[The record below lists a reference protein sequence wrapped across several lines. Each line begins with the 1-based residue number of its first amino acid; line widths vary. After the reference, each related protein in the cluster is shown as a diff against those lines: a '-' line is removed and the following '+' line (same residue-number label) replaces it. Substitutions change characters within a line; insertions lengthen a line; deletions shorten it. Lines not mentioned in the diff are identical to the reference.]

1 MSYDIFLRDPVSK
14 EVLHSKAPHF
24 MQGGT
29 YVVGGTDELWLNV
42 TYNYGDIF
50 CSVMGKDGIHII
62 EGKTGAQT
70 IPIFKSAIAKLNDDV
85 DDDYWKPTEGNAK
98 RPLYQL
104 LAFAEM
110 RPDGIWE
117 IE

>member
-1 MSYDIFLRDPVSK
+1 MSYDISLCDPVSK
-14 EVLHSKAPHF
+14 EVLHSEAPHF
-24 MQGGT
+24 MQGGM
-29 YVVGGTDELWLNV
+29 YAVGGTDELWLNV

-50 CSVMGKDGIHII
+50 RSVMGKDGIYII

-85 DDDYWKPTEGNAK
+85 DNDYWKPTEGNAK
-98 RPLYQL
+98 RPLCQL

-110 RPDGIWE
+110 RPDGIWK

>member
-1 MSYDIFLRDPVSK
+1 MSYNISLCDPVSK
-14 EVLHSKAPHF
+14 EVLHSEAPHF

-29 YVVGGTDELWLNV
+29 YAVGGTDELWLNV
-42 TYNYGDIF
+42 TYNYCDIF
-50 CSVMGKDGIHII
+50 RSVMGKDGIHII

-70 IPIFKSAIAKLNDDV
+70 IPIFKNAIAKLKDDV
-85 DDDYWKPTEGNAK
+85 DKDYWKPTEGNAK
-98 RPLYQL
+98 RPLCQL